1 MEVDSAEE
9 TEVGGE
15 IGVVLEFSE
24 SGNNE
29 LDGETQ
35 SDEVSVTAGRTGSDT
50 GEEWSVGL
58 TRILSVGLIVVVW
71 KMVGSRR
78 SSQA

>member
-29 LDGETQ
+29 LDGETP
-35 SDEVSVTAGRTGSDT
+35 SDEVSATAGRTGSET
-50 GEEWSVGL
+50 VEELSVGL
-58 TRILSVGLIVVVW
+58 TWILSVGLIVVVW
-71 KMVGSRR
+71 KLVGSRR

>member
-29 LDGETQ
+29 LDGETP
-35 SDEVSVTAGRTGSDT
+35 SDEVSGTAGRTGSDT
-50 GEEWSVGL
+50 VEEWSVGL
-58 TRILSVGLIVVVW
+58 TRMVSVGLVVVVW
-71 KMVGSRR
+71 KLVGSRR